1 MHVVQAVQGRRR
13 AIESL
18 DIAPL
23 YNYRLP
29 ITLAKKNDPLS
40 LLRNRVIPT
49 EYKNFYEGYLQPNV
63 DTF

>member
-1 MHVVQAVQGRRR
+1 MQIMFQAVQGRRR

-29 ITLAKKNDPLS
+29 ITLAKMNDQGPLS
-40 LLRNRVIPT
+40 LNILS
-49 EYKNFYEGYLQPNV
+49 
-63 DTF
+63 

>member
-1 MHVVQAVQGRRR
+1 MQIMFQTVQGRRR

-29 ITLAKKNDPLS
+29 ITLAKKHNQGPLS
-40 LLRNRVIPT
+40 LNILS
-49 EYKNFYEGYLQPNV
+49 
-63 DTF
+63 